1 MSRTNNYIAGLV
13 ALAAWLF
20 AAAALAQQNTIDAF
34 NVAVQGGRVIVRITT
49 KEPLAAPPASFTVST
64 PARIA
69 FDFPKTGNGLGR
81 ASQEINEG
89 ELRGMNLVQ
98 VGDRTRMVLN
108 LRNMVDL
115 RDAGRGQQRQHR
127 ADPDAG
133 DRRTAHA
140 ARRAIRRGNGRRQA
154 RDPRRRLPARPRRR
168 RPRGDRARRHQ
179 HGHRHPPAGPA
190 ADRGFSADQA
200 PRQPAQASRR
210 GGLCHSGIDDQHVP
224 AG

>member
-81 ASQEINEG
+81 ASQFAAE
-89 ELRGMNLVQ
+89 Q
-98 VGDRTRMVLN
+98 C
-108 LRNMVDL
+108 
-115 RDAGRGQQRQHR
+115 GQ
-127 ADPDAG
+127 
-133 DRRTAHA
+133 
-140 ARRAIRRGNGRRQA
+140 
-154 RDPRRRLPARPRRR
+154 
-168 RPRGDRARRHQ
+168 
-179 HGHRHPPAGPA
+179 
-190 ADRGFSADQA
+190 ADQY
-200 PRQPAQASRR
+200 RSRLQSLHLAAVER
-210 GGLCHSGIDDQHVP
+210 DEEHRVGERDDRIVVVE
-224 AG
+224 GSKLLS